1 MPTNTKRKY
10 TINSIDRALR
20 ILTILGEHEEPMRI
34 SEISRRLAIDKST
47 AYRIVSTLKGQGFIE
62 QDSES
67 RKYNLGIKVIEIAGL
82 KLRSIKLVS
91 VAKPITKELVA
102 RTREA
107 SHLAVLVEGEV
118 MYLDSEQSSGVFN
131 INTQVGSRAPL
142 HSSAVGKSLLA
153 ALPDDEIDRILG
165 IKGLTRYTDRTIIN
179 LADFHQAIEE
189 VRERGWAMDDEE
201 TYMGVRCIAAVI
213 NDHRGIVV
221 ASVGLSGPTQRI
233 TLERVPVLGQLLR
246 ESAAKIS
253 RQLGYIS
260 NVPESISER
269 PDRPPVSP

>member
-1 MPTNTKRKY
+1 MSRVKCQRTPSVST

-165 IKGLTRYTDRTIIN
+165 IKGAHTL
-179 LADFHQAIEE
+179 H
-189 VRERGWAMDDEE
+189 GPDD
-201 TYMGVRCIAAVI
+201 YQP
-213 NDHRGIVV
+213 
-221 ASVGLSGPTQRI
+221 SGLSSGDRRGTRS
-233 TLERVPVLGQLLR
+233 RLGD
-246 ESAAKIS
+246 
-253 RQLGYIS
+253 G
-260 NVPESISER
+260 
-269 PDRPPVSP
+269 